1 MCVGVVR
8 GIYLKVFLK
17 YPAGLEIEAE
27 GYSESVYHFEVP
39 IMSEDKV
46 RQTLDSTYTLKIK
59 DLVIF
64 KK

>member
-1 MCVGVVR
+1 MKKMEYIER
-8 GIYLKVFLK
+8 ALK
-17 YPAGLEIEAE
+17 AE
-27 GYSESVYHFEVP
+27 GYSDMVHHFEVP

-64 KK
+64 KKGL